1 MFLETENNIGNFS
14 FQLQYNGNVDGI
26 AIKKTTEDIVE
37 QSFLPAL
44 ERLLDKHSP
53 PQNVVSIDELIC
65 EINIGAGD
73 LNDRLAGKIMQQ
85 LEKLLLEKLVLVSDT
100 EQPPTVE
107 KRFAET
113 LLYYLENGYLPWWA
127 AISTRQQLN
136 ELIIALVESGIP
148 AGTVEA
154 LLILLKRETVVS
166 RICNDFEDA
175 TFWSFFKLLPGW
187 ADNSITTAWQKDY
200 LTFIAAEKPA
210 SDKRPVSLLYKKS
223 LLKSLSLYKANQ
235 LAFSLVEINK
245 QFVNLF
251 TAGVWLQFSSFN
263 KNFAA
268 AAVKLIDK
276 IKNEELKTTLALVG
290 KRDSRTNEETSQ
302 KKEAGKPDQAK
313 EQADEPENTPI
324 KDAIYINNSGLVIIA
339 PYLGMF
345 FRKVGIVK
353 DDKITDLTKAIT
365 LLNYISKGFDAFAEF
380 EIVLPKLLC
389 GLDVKDALK
398 SRYMITGD
406 DVAMIDELLSSV
418 IANWPILKNT
428 SSDTLRSTFL
438 LRDGKLTF
446 KDNGQHLKVQQNSLD
461 VLLEHLPWNISIV
474 KLPWMK
480 NILYV
485 EWV

>member
-1 MFLETENNIGNFS
+1 MLLETENNIGNLS

-44 ERLLDKHSP
+44 EHLLDKHSP
-53 PQNVVSIDELIC
+53 PQNVISIDKLIC
-65 EINIGAGD
+65 EINIDAGD
-73 LNDRLAGKIMQQ
+73 LNDGLAGKIMLQ
-85 LEKLLLEKLVLVSDT
+85 LEKLLLEKLVLVNDT
-100 EQPPTVE
+100 EQPPTIE
-107 KRFAET
+107 KHFADT

-127 AISTRQQLN
+127 AISSKQQLN
-136 ELIIALVESGIP
+136 KLIISLVESVPP
-148 AGTVEA
+148 ASIADA
-154 LLILLKRETVVS
+154 LLILLKHETVVA

-187 ADNSITTAWQKDY
+187 AGNSITTAWQQDY
-200 LTFIAAEKPA
+200 FTFIAGERSSP
-210 SDKRPVSLLYKKS
+210 DKRLIPLLYKKS

-235 LAFSLVEINK
+235 LAFNLVEINK
-245 QFVNLF
+245 QFVSSF
-251 TAGVWLQFSSFN
+251 TAGVWLQFNSFN

-268 AAVKLIDK
+268 GAAKLINK
-276 IKNEELKTTLALVG
+276 IKNEELKTTLALAG
-290 KRDSRTNEETSQ
+290 NQDNGTNGEKSQ
-302 KKEAGKPDQAK
+302 KKETEKSDQAREK
-313 EQADEPENTPI
+313 AEEPEGTPI

-345 FRKVGIVK
+345 FRKAGIVE

-389 GLDVKDALK
+389 GFGVKDAIK
-398 SRYMITGD
+398 SRYIITGD
-406 DVAMIDELLSSV
+406 DVAMIDELLSSIIV
-418 IANWPILKNT
+418 NWPILKNT
-428 SSDTLRSTFL
+428 SNETLRSTFL

-446 KDNGQHLKVQQNSLD
+446 KDNGSHLKVQQNSLD
-461 VLLEHLPWNISIV
+461 VLLEHLPWNISMV

-480 NILYV
+480 KILYV
-485 EWV
+485 DWV

>member
-1 MFLETENNIGNFS
+1 MFLETENNIGNLS

-37 QSFLPAL
+37 HNFLPAL
-44 ERLLDKHSP
+44 ESLLDKHSP
-53 PQNVVSIDELIC
+53 PQNVVSIDKLIC
-65 EINIGAGD
+65 EINIGASD
-73 LNDRLAGKIMQQ
+73 LNDGLTGKIMLQ
-85 LEKLLLEKLVLVSDT
+85 LEKLLLEKLALVNDT
-100 EQPPTVE
+100 EQPPTIE

-136 ELIIALVESGIP
+136 ELIIRQVKSEIP
-148 AGTVEA
+148 GSMADA
-154 LLILLKRETVVS
+154 LLILLKRETVVA

-175 TFWSFFKLLPGW
+175 TFWNFFKLLPGW
-187 ADNSITTAWQKDY
+187 VDNSITTAWQKDY
-200 LTFIAAEKPA
+200 FTFIAGEKPA
-210 SDKRPVSLLYKKS
+210 FDKRQTSFLYKKS
-223 LLKSLSLYKANQ
+223 LLKSLSFYKATQ
-235 LAFSLVEINK
+235 LAFNLIGINK
-245 QFVNLF
+245 QFVSSF
-251 TAGVWLQFSSFN
+251 TAGVWLHFISFD

-268 AAVKLIDK
+268 DAAKLINK
-276 IKNEELKTTLALVG
+276 IKNEELKTTLALTG
-290 KRDSRTNEETSQ
+290 NQDSSTNEKNLQTT
-302 KKEAGKPDQAK
+302 EAGKPDNAK
-313 EQADEPENTPI
+313 EKAEEAENTPI

-345 FRKVGIVK
+345 FRKAGIVE

-398 SRYMITGD
+398 YRYMVTAD
-406 DVAMIDELLSSV
+406 DVAMIDELLSSIV
-418 IANWPILKNT
+418 ANWPILKNT
-428 SSDTLRSTFL
+428 SNDTLRSTFL

-446 KDNGQHLKVQQNSLD
+446 KDNGPRLKVQQNSLD
-461 VLLEHLPWNISIV
+461 VLLEHLPWNISMV